1 MTVQRLDI
9 PASQWRNADITAVRN
24 VLTNVGDDPARVLAW
39 RGSVVL
45 SFADV
50 PDGYPY
56 LNPAIAAFLQKLYSE
71 VPHVLYFLNPDRASG
86 ALDSFY
92 ASIGALSETEHGIWV
107 MWSDD
112 VAAAF
117 YQALASAAEFA
128 IHRGDDWVAVV
139 EGFEY
144 HEVQTRNSEIRA
156 ILVARGVIPA

>member
-9 PASQWRNADITAVRN
+9 PESQWRHADITAVRN
-24 VLTNVGDDPARVLAW
+24 VLTNVGADPARALAW

-56 LNPAIAAFLQKLYSE
+56 LNPAIVAFLQKLYSE
-71 VPHVLYFLNPDRASG
+71 IPHVLYFLSPDRASG

-92 ASIGALSETEHGIWV
+92 ASIGALCETEHGVWV
-107 MWSDD
+107 LWSDD

-117 YQALASAAEFA
+117 YQALAAAAEFA

-139 EGFEY
+139 EGYEY
-144 HEVQTRNSEIRA
+144 DEVQTRNSEIRA
-156 ILVARGVIPA
+156 ILIARGVIPA

>member
-9 PASQWRNADITAVRN
+9 PASQWRQADITAVRN

-45 SFADV
+45 SFIDV

-56 LNPAIAAFLQKLYSE
+56 LNPEIAAFLQKLYSE
-71 VPHVLYFLNPDRASG
+71 VPHVLYFLNPERASG

-92 ASIGALSETEHGIWV
+92 ASIGALCETEHGVWV

-117 YQALASAAEFA
+117 YQALAAAAEFA

-139 EGFEY
+139 EGYEY
-144 HEVQTRNSEIRA
+144 DEIQTRNSEIRA
-156 ILVARGVIPA
+156 ILIARGVIPA